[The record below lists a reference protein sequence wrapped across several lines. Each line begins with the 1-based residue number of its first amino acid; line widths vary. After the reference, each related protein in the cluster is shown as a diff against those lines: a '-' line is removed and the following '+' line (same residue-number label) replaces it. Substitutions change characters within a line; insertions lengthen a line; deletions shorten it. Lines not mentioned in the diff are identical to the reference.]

1 MFNAIECMRL
11 ALSSIGAHR
20 LRSMLTTLGI
30 IIGIAS
36 VIVTISIIQGLGESI
51 GKQFEGL
58 GANSLSV
65 SSYTSFDDRLNQHI
79 ARITSHDL
87 QQINDHIS
95 GIDSITPVLGSDFAN
110 TVRYGVRSIS
120 GRIIGT
126 TSTYSK
132 VNGLFVKSGRF
143 LSDSDNKSRRRVCV
157 IGIKVRDDLM
167 LPKDPK
173 GKFIEVNSEWVKVV
187 GLLEASE
194 GVLSFEQNN
203 AVILPYETILS
214 MNGNKAQADIQI
226 KLAVNHLSESN
237 VVAENI
243 RVLLRRTHNLNGKDD
258 DFNVES
264 LNELNASFSKITVM
278 VTLVMAGVV
287 SISLLVGGI
296 GIMNIMLVSV
306 TERTRE
312 IGICKAIGAKRRYIL
327 SQFLIESSL
336 LCLLGGAIGLLV
348 GALLAHGAAIVIP
361 NIGSAHI
368 PWWSVSIAL
377 GFPIFIG
384 IVFGIIPAIKAA
396 NLDPIESLRYE

>member
-157 IGIKVRDDLM
+157 IGIKVRD
-167 LPKDPK
+167 
-173 GKFIEVNSEWVKVV
+173 
-187 GLLEASE
+187 
-194 GVLSFEQNN
+194 
-203 AVILPYETILS
+203 
-214 MNGNKAQADIQI
+214 
-226 KLAVNHLSESN
+226 
-237 VVAENI
+237 
-243 RVLLRRTHNLNGKDD
+243 
-258 DFNVES
+258 
-264 LNELNASFSKITVM
+264 
-278 VTLVMAGVV
+278 
-287 SISLLVGGI
+287 
-296 GIMNIMLVSV
+296 
-306 TERTRE
+306 E
-312 IGICKAIGAKRRYIL
+312 IY
-327 SQFLIESSL
+327 
-336 LCLLGGAIGLLV
+336 
-348 GALLAHGAAIVIP
+348 
-361 NIGSAHI
+361 
-368 PWWSVSIAL
+368 
-377 GFPIFIG
+377 
-384 IVFGIIPAIKAA
+384 
-396 NLDPIESLRYE
+396 